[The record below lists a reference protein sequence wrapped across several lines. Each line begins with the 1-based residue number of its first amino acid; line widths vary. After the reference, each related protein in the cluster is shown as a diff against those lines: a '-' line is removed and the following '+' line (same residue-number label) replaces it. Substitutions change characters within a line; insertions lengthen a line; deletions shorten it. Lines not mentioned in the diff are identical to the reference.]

1 MAQVLIKVGT
11 TQNNLVDM
19 PNPSKMDWGYQ
30 DVSQGDSGRDD
41 TGYMYK
47 GRVTQKVKIEL
58 EWSAVSPSV
67 ASTILQ
73 AFNPE
78 YINVRYFDPMANAWQ
93 IKNFYVGDRSAPV
106 KIFSVNQKIYESISF
121 DIIER

>member
-11 TQNNLVDM
+11 TQSNLVDM

-47 GRVTQKVKIEL
+47 GKVTEKIKL
-58 EWSAVSPSV
+58 QLAWSAVSPAM

-73 AFNPE
+73 AFKPE
-78 YINVRYFDPMANAWQ
+78 YFYIRYFDPELNNYRIMEA
-93 IKNFYVGDRSAPV
+93 YTGDKSAPV
-106 KIFSVNQKIYESISF
+106 KIWSDDQQIYESLSF
-121 DIIER
+121 DVIER

>member
-19 PNPSKMDWGYQ
+19 PNPSKVDWGYQ

-47 GRVTQKVKIEL
+47 GKVTEKIKL
-58 EWSAVSPSV
+58 QLTWSAVSPEKASV
-67 ASTILQ
+67 ILQ
-73 AFNPE
+73 AFKPE
-78 YINVRYFDPMANAWQ
+78 YFYIRYFDPEINGYRIMEA
-93 IKNFYVGDRSAPV
+93 YSGDKTAPV
-106 KIFSVNQKIYESISF
+106 KIWSDNQKIYESLNF
-121 DIIER
+121 DVIER

>member
-1 MAQVLIKVGT
+1 MADVLIRVDG
-11 TQNNLVDM
+11 VDM
-19 PNPSKMDWGYQ
+19 PNPSKLKWGLQ
-30 DVSQGDSGRDD
+30 DVSIGDSGRDD
-41 TGYMYK
+41 SGYMYK

-106 KIFSVNQKIYESISF
+106 KIWSTNQKIYESISF

>member
-1 MAQVLIKVGT
+1 MALIRVDG
-11 TQNNLVDM
+11 VDM
-19 PNPSKMDWGYQ
+19 PEPSKFQWGLQ
-30 DVSQGDSGRDD
+30 DVSIGDSGRDD
-41 TGYMYK
+41 SGKMFK

-58 EWSAVSPSV
+58 SWVAVTPSD
-67 ASTILQ
+67 AAKILQ

-78 YINVRYFDPMANAWQ
+78 YIDVRYYDPMDNAYQ

-106 KIFSVNQKIYESISF
+106 KIWTVNQKLYETISF

>member
-1 MAQVLIKVGT
+1 MADVLIRVDG
-11 TQNNLVDM
+11 VDM
-19 PNPSKMDWGYQ
+19 PNPSKMSWSLQ
-30 DVSQGDSGRDD
+30 DVSIGDSGRDD

-47 GRVTQKVKIEL
+47 GRVTQKRKLEL
-58 EWSAVSPSV
+58 EWSAVTPEK
-67 ASTILQ
+67 ASKILN

-78 YINVRYFDPMANAWQ
+78 YINVRYFDPKENSWQ

-106 KIFSVNQKIYESISF
+106 KIWTVNNKIYETVKF

>member
-1 MAQVLIKVGT
+1 MADVLIR
-11 TQNNLVDM
+11 VDGVNM
-19 PNPSKMDWGYQ
+19 PNPSRLNWSLQ
-30 DVSQGDSGRDD
+30 DVSIGDSGRDD
-41 TGYMYK
+41 TGYMFK

-78 YINVRYFDPMANAWQ
+78 YINVRYFDPMENSWQ
-93 IKNFYVGDRSAPV
+93 IKNFYVGDRSGNV
-106 KIFSVNQKIYESISF
+106 KIWSVNQKIYESISF

>member
-1 MAQVLIKVGT
+1 MADVLIKVGT
-11 TQNNLVDM
+11 TQANLVDM
-19 PNPSKMDWGYQ
+19 PNPSKIDWGYQ

-41 TGYMYK
+41 TGYMHK
-47 GRVTQKVKIEL
+47 SRICQKRKIEV
-58 EWSAVSPSV
+58 EWSAVTPSD
-67 ASTILQ
+67 ASKILK

-78 YINVRYFDPMANAWQ
+78 YINVRYFDPMENAWQ

-106 KIFSVNQKIYESISF
+106 KIWSVNQKIFESISF

>member
-47 GRVTQKVKIEL
+47 GKVTEKIKL
-58 EWSAVSPSV
+58 QLAWSAVSPAK
-67 ASTILQ
+67 ASIILQ
-73 AFNPE
+73 AFKPE
-78 YINVRYFDPMANAWQ
+78 YFYIRYFDPELNNYRIMEA
-93 IKNFYVGDRSAPV
+93 YTGDKSAPV
-106 KIFSVNQKIYESISF
+106 KIWSDDQQIYESLSF
-121 DIIER
+121 DVIER

>member
-47 GRVTQKVKIEL
+47 GKVTEKIKL
-58 EWSAVSPSV
+58 QLAWSAVSPAK

-73 AFNPE
+73 AFKPE
-78 YINVRYFDPMANAWQ
+78 YFYIRYFDPELNNYRIMEA
-93 IKNFYVGDRSAPV
+93 YTGDKSAPV
-106 KIFSVNQKIYESISF
+106 KIWSDDQQIYESLSF
-121 DIIER
+121 DVIER